1 MPEIKKHTIAPAAV
15 RFKAAA
21 TEGIFS
27 GYAAIFNELV
37 PSYNE
42 RVLPGAFTRTIT
54 EWRSL
59 GKKFPILAAHDS
71 GRVIGLIDPSNLIED
86 ERGLFMRDAELI
98 LETQDGAE
106 HFALIKRG
114 LVSLSIGFWPV
125 KWSIN
130 QDDEFLIEDAELA
143 EISVVYAGAS
153 PKATITEIR
162 SKEGNMPEAAKTESG
177 HKPTTTEPTTEQRR
191 QAATQQPAA
200 EVIELRSQVA
210 ELRSTVEELEVRSQ
224 RPGRQQT
231 EQPSEQR
238 AAFAAYLRYGNQTPA
253 EQQRALTVSS
263 DPGAGYLAP
272 VEMSTEFIRELV
284 EFSPIRS
291 VASVRTTGAP
301 SVKYPKRTSGTNAKW
316 EGETEESEESS
327 MAFGQAEVEIHKMMT
342 YVDIS
347 NELLMDSAGAVE
359 TEVRLALAE
368 DFGQKEAV
376 AFVNGT
382 GVKQP
387 AGFMLD
393 PDIAFT
399 ANGHATN
406 LSAEALVTLMYDLPA
421 SYRNR
426 GAWAMNGTTLGTI
439 RKLKDGQGNFL
450 WQPSYQAGQ
459 PETILGRPVVE
470 MVDMPN
476 VADGAFPII
485 YGDWQAYRIVDR
497 LALSIMSD
505 PYTQATKG
513 ITRIHA
519 TRRVGGR
526 VLQAA
531 RFRKLKMAV

>member
-1 MPEIKKHTIAPAAV
+1 MPNMQTHTIAPGDV
-15 RFKAAA
+15 RFKAGD
-21 TEGIFS
+21 TEGVFT
-27 GYAAIFNELV
+27 GYAAVFGDLV

-42 RVLPGAFTRTIT
+42 RVMPGAFTRTLK
-54 EWRSL
+54 ELRGQ
-59 GKKFPILAAHDS
+59 GKKFPILAGHDP
-71 GRVIGLIDPSNLIED
+71 GRIIGMINPANLIED
-86 ERGLFMRDAELI
+86 QRGLRMDGAELV
-98 LETQDGAE
+98 LETQDGRE
-106 HFALIKRG
+106 YYALIKRG

-125 KWSIN
+125 KTSKN
-130 QDDEFLIEDAELA
+130 DRGETLIEDAELA

-153 PKATITEIR
+153 PSATITEIR
-162 SKEGNMPEAAKTESG
+162 HQDINMPKANTQENHE
-177 HKPTTTEPTTEQRR
+177 EQQQEQRSNS
-191 QAATQQPAA
+191 AQQPSA
-200 EVIELRSQVA
+200 EVIELRSQIA

-224 RPGRQQT
+224 RPVNQQ
-231 EQPSEQR
+231 EQPSAER
-238 AAFAAYLRYGNQTPA
+238 EAFGTYLRYGNQTPV
-253 EQQRALTVSS
+253 EQVRTLTVSS

-272 VEMSTEFIRELV
+272 AEMSTEFLRDLV

-342 YVDIS
+342 FVDIS

-376 AFVNGT
+376 AFVNGS

-387 AGFMLD
+387 AGFMQD
-393 PDIAFT
+393 ADIAFT

-406 LSAEALVTLMYDLPA
+406 LADEALITLLYAMPA
-421 SYRNR
+421 TYRNR
-426 GAWAMNGTTLGTI
+426 GAWGMNGTTLATI
-439 RKLKDGQGNFL
+439 RKLKDGQGNYL
-450 WQPSYQAGQ
+450 WQPAYQAGQ

-470 MVDMPN
+470 MLDMPN
-476 VADGAFPII
+476 VADGTFPII
-485 YGDWQAYRIVDR
+485 YGDFSAYRIVDR
-497 LALSIMSD
+497 LALSILSD
-505 PYTQATKG
+505 PYTKANRG
-513 ITRIHA
+513 VTRVHA